1 MAKRKTL
8 ATQKARLRSPGCR
21 YPGVNGKV
29 VDYISHSIEDGALCV
44 NVLRH
49 CGCKDKPRAKR
60 AKFYRHLRFIN
71 RQKYDRRSRKFCS
84 GEYHSYTNMLR
95 RCYGKNRRGEFLCEN
110 WGGKGIRVCDRWREA
125 GVGFKNF
132 LADMGPRLLGK
143 SLDRK
148 NPQDHYTPL
157 NCQWGTKCEQVYNQT
172 RYMWKDEPPPPI
184 PSIRDTNE
192 QIDCMFGRRRTDEPC

>member
-1 MAKRKTL
+1 VSFAGKKFGILTIVS
-8 ATQKARLRSPGCR
+8 SPRPDVYKCLCKCGNVIELW
-21 YPGVNGKV
+21 YSQLKNNV
-29 VDYISHSIEDGALCV
+29 V
-44 NVLRH
+44 RH

-60 AKFYRHLRFIN
+60 AKFYRHLRLIN
-71 RQKYDRRSRKFCS
+71 RHKYDRRPKKFCS

-132 LADMGPRLLGK
+132 LADMGPRPLGK

-157 NCQWGTKCEQVYNQT
+157 NCQWGTKSEQVYHQT
-172 RYMWKDEPPPPI
+172 RYMWKDETPPPI

-192 QIDCMFGRRRTDEPC
+192 QIDDMFGSEPY